1 MKLFLDSKARR
12 FVKSAASNVALQTLV
27 LKRRDQV
34 PIEIIFVENGVA
46 VSPVAGTQTTVAL
59 KTSFSDSNFLALA
72 APGQTILDL
81 NTLPVEAAFSS
92 DPASI
97 PAFLEIRWTAP
108 TQALRTATLQVEIQN
123 SVILGDEATPAAI
136 PDGKATQAEA
146 EAGLSNEKWM
156 TPLRTAQAVQAQVSQ
171 ALADANERIDDLLAN
186 FDPALIDSISEAVE
200 VIGTER
206 EERIAGDAALQTALT
221 AEAATRAGAD
231 STEQAAR
238 IAGDAALS
246 TALSTETTNRTAALT
261 AESSAR
267 TAAIASETTRAT
279 AAEQSIASGLSQ
291 EILDRTAGDA
301 ALSDRID
308 LLASNL
314 GTESL
319 DSIAEAAAAINTLQ
333 SQLDGKATAAQ
344 GALADTALQPEPVDY
359 QGAYNNGADYYP
371 GQVVSFN
378 GELYIRIG
386 EPNPGYPPPGSYWAA
401 FDPSASPAFKLWVEL
416 SKADTI
422 HTHTAA
428 DITDF
433 AEAVVAVSPPVD
445 WSSLTGKPT
454 EFPPE
459 DHTHLAADITDLAS
473 AVETL
478 APTPTTPANSGL
490 AISGNSLATAYNSSI
505 ADGVVSVAVGGAPA
519 APASA
524 WKAKNLVQVL
534 DDILFPTILASVGS
548 AKSITLGVSGASG
561 VLEIGSS
568 IARTLTATFGRGT
581 ILNGTGST
589 NSNPLVGDATG
600 FTFTGTGISSTA
612 QPGNALAFTTAVVS
626 GSNNWAV
633 TAAHA
638 AGTGDYFDNKG
649 VSGTN
654 LAASRA
660 SGTATDSTSA
670 PTITGVHPF
679 YHFRSSS
686 PISAAAMVAAIQN
699 GTATKIIADST
710 GTLTIPYAPS
720 AQYLAIAYPST
731 STTKTRYFV
740 TALDN
745 GAITVVFAPVATLS
759 VTTALWTQSYKIHTS
774 AGALTNSAANIELR
788 NS

>member
-34 PIEIIFVENGVA
+34 PIEVVFVENGVA
-46 VSPVAGTQTTVAL
+46 IDPPAGTQTTVAL
-59 KTSFSDSNFLALA
+59 KSSFSDSNFLALA

-81 NTLPVEAAFSS
+81 NTLPVEGAFSS

-97 PAFLEIRWTAP
+97 SAYLEIRWTAP
-108 TQALRTATLQVEIQN
+108 SQALRTATLQVEIQN

-136 PDGKATQAEA
+136 PDGKSTQAEA
-146 EAGLSNEKWM
+146 EAGTDNEKWM

-171 ALADANERIDDLLAN
+171 ALADANERIDFVLENL
-186 FDPALIDSISEAVE
+186 DPEKLDSIAEAVE
-200 VIGTER
+200 VIESER
-206 EERIAGDAALQTALT
+206 EERIAGDAALQTAL
-221 AEAATRAGAD
+221 
-231 STEQAAR
+231 
-238 IAGDAALS
+238 DA
-246 TALSTETTNRTAALT
+246 
-261 AESSAR
+261 
-267 TAAIASETTRAT
+267 ETTRAT

-291 EILDRTAGDA
+291 EILDRTAGDT
-301 ALSDRID
+301 ALSERID

-319 DSIAEAAAAINTLQ
+319 DSIAEAAASINSLQ
-333 SQLDGKATAAQ
+333 AQVDGKAPTEH
-344 GALADTALQPEPVDY
+344 P
-359 QGAYNNGADYYP
+359 
-371 GQVVSFN
+371 
-378 GELYIRIG
+378 
-386 EPNPGYPPPGSYWAA
+386 
-401 FDPSASPAFKLWVEL
+401 
-416 SKADTI
+416 
-422 HTHTAA
+422 HTAA

-433 AEAVVAVSPPVD
+433 ASAVVAVSPPVD

-459 DHTHLAADITDLAS
+459 DHTHLAAEITDLAS

-524 WKAKNLVQVL
+524 WKSKNLVQVL

-568 IARTLTATFGRGT
+568 IARTLTAIFGRGT
-581 ILNGTGST
+581 ILDGNGST
-589 NSNPLVGDATG
+589 NPNPLVGEATG
-600 FTFTGTGISSTA
+600 FTFTGTGIASTN
-612 QPGNALAFTTAVVS
+612 QPGNTLAFTTAVVS

-649 VSGTN
+649 TPGTN

-660 SGTATDSTSA
+660 SGTATDTTSA

-679 YHFRSSS
+679 YHLKSSS
-686 PISAAAMVAAIQN
+686 PISAAAMVAAIEN
-699 GTATKIIADST
+699 GSATKIIADST

-720 AQYLAIAYPST
+720 AQYLAVAYPST

-759 VTTALWTQSYKIHTS
+759 VTTALWTQGYKIHTS
-774 AGALTNSAANIELR
+774 SGALTNSAANIELR